1 MSSHQLSAVAAP
13 AGSSVDLDRLVAW
26 LGTVLPNVTGLHII
40 DVQTPK
46 TGFSATTLLLTLG
59 FARDGQ
65 PQTQRVVAR
74 IEQPGHD
81 IFLDTDI
88 ARQGEMM
95 RELGRHGLRVPH
107 VLGIERDRT
116 VLGGQFMVT
125 ALVEGQSLPQHPS
138 YQVAGL
144 LHDLGPAG
152 RHRLW
157 CDAVASIA
165 RINRLD
171 WRDGFAW
178 LDRRAY
184 GPPGLDQ
191 YLGWL
196 RAWAAEAGGI
206 EPHPVLD
213 VAMAYLMREK
223 PMTDAVS
230 VLWGDSNVGN
240 MLFEAD
246 GHVAAMLDFEAAALG
261 PAEIDL
267 GWWFFMDD
275 MLSFGVQRLEGLPD
289 RAEQIAVY
297 EGVLG
302 RPVQSL
308 GYYEVLAG
316 VRMALVM
323 VRTTERLINFGL
335 LPRTSRAAVANPIVE
350 VLAARL
356 GTSCVA
362 TGEDYFEMVAVM
374 NQR

>member
-1 MSSHQLSAVAAP
+1 MNSHPDVASP
-13 AGSSVDLDRLVAW
+13 IGSVVDLDRLAAW
-26 LGTVLPNVTGLHII
+26 LETALPNVASLKII
-40 DVQTPK
+40 DANAPK

-59 FARDGQ
+59 FTRDGE
-65 PQTQRVVAR
+65 PQTQSVVVR

-95 RELGRHGLRVPH
+95 RELARHGLRAPD
-107 VLGIERDRT
+107 VLGIERDRAI
-116 VLGGQFMVT
+116 LGGQFMVT
-125 ALVEGQSLPQHPS
+125 AHVDGQSLPQHPS

-144 LHDLGPAG
+144 LHDLDPVG
-152 RHRLW
+152 RKRLW

-171 WRDGFAW
+171 WRDGFGW
-178 LDRRAY
+178 LDRRSY
-184 GPPGLDQ
+184 GEPGLDQ

-196 RAWAAEAGGI
+196 RAWHAEAGGG

-213 VAMAYLMREK
+213 VAMAYLAREK
-223 PMTDAVS
+223 PITDAVS

-261 PAEIDL
+261 PGEIDL

-275 MLSFGVQRLEGLPD
+275 MLSFGVPRLDGLPD
-289 RAEQIAVY
+289 RAAQIAIY
-297 EGVLG
+297 EAVLG

-335 LPRTSRAAVANPIVE
+335 LPGNTRAAVANPIVE

-356 GTSCVA
+356 GTPCEA
-362 TGEDYFEMVAVM
+362 TGEDYLAMVAVM
-374 NQR
+374 NRR